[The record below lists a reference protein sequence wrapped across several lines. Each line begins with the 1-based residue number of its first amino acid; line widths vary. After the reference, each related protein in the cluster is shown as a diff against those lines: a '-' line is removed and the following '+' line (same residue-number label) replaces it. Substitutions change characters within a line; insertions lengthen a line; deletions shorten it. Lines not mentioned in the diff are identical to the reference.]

1 LHREGAFHEL
11 VRVEEEAAKMASAE
25 ASTATSTGERVRKP
39 WTPGP
44 DHPWKKEYEKR
55 VSRKR
60 IREHSLEQIP

>member
-1 LHREGAFHEL
+1 
-11 VRVEEEAAKMASAE
+11 
-25 ASTATSTGERVRKP
+25 VRKP